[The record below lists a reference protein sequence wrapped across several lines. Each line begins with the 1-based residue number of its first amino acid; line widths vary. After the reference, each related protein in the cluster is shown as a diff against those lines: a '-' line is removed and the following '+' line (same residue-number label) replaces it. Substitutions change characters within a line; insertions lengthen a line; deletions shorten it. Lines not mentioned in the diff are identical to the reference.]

1 MLEKSQT
8 HAHRIVGDRVRTKR
22 KQRGFSQTRLAQI
35 AGTSCSQV
43 SAVEHD
49 QGGISLRNAIA
60 IADALET
67 SLDHL
72 LGRVDDPRPT
82 SEIASELKTKAA
94 RVRDLEAGHAE
105 RLDPE
110 CADYVGVNEID
121 ATVGAGATSTDGV
134 FKRRHRFPH
143 PWVREHGLKADLC
156 RIIQVSGEAMEPTVP
171 DGALILIDTADTEH
185 QDGRIYVLRIGE
197 EVVARRVIQDP
208 GAGWLLHCDN
218 PDKTSWPTEPLP
230 ENTITVGQVR
240 WLGRT
245 FM

>member
-1 MLEKSQT
+1 M
-8 HAHRIVGDRVRTKR
+8 RINGDRLRELRKR
-22 KQRGFSQTRLAQI
+22 LGLSQRKVAAMS
-35 AGTSCSQV
+35 GTSDSQI
-43 SAVEHD
+43 SMVEIS
-49 QGGISLRNAIA
+49 QSRTSLRTTIA
-60 IADALET
+60 ISDALET
-67 SLDHL
+67 SIEYLMN
-72 LGRVDDPRPT
+72 RVDDPRPMQ
-82 SEIASELKTKAA
+82 EIVAELKIKTA

-110 CADYVGVNEID
+110 CADYIGVNEVD

-143 PWVREHGLKADLC
+143 PWMREHGLKADLC
-156 RIIQVSGEAMEPTVP
+156 RIIQVGGEAMEPTVP
-171 DGALILIDTADTEH
+171 DGALILIDTAGTKH

-208 GAGWLLHCDN
+208 NAGWLLHCDN

-230 ENTITVGQVR
+230 ENTITIGEIR

-245 FM
+245 FI

>member
-1 MLEKSQT
+1 MVEISQS
-8 HAHRIVGDRVRTKR
+8 RT
-22 KQRGFSQTRLAQI
+22 
-35 AGTSCSQV
+35 
-43 SAVEHD
+43 
-49 QGGISLRNAIA
+49 SLRTTIA
-60 IADALET
+60 ISDALET
-67 SLDHL
+67 SIEYLMN
-72 LGRVDDPRPT
+72 RVDDPRPMQ
-82 SEIASELKTKAA
+82 EIVAELKTKAA

-156 RIIQVSGEAMEPTVP
+156 RIIQVSGEAMEPTLP
-171 DGALILIDTADTEH
+171 DGALILIDTAGTEH

-197 EVVARRVIQDP
+197 EVVARRVINDP
-208 GAGWLLHCDN
+208 DAGWLLHCDN
-218 PDKTSWPTEPLP
+218 PDKTSWPTQPLP
-230 ENTITVGQVR
+230 ENTITIGQVR